1 MSVNLHAALVVAICA
16 GVTLLTRAL
25 PFMFF
30 GGKKGIPRLVSALG
44 KTLPSAIMAAL
55 VVYCL
60 KGVPFGSFTD
70 GAKQLIAAG
79 AVVALH
85 LWKRSTL
92 LSIGAGTAL
101 YMILIRI

>member
-1 MSVNLHAALVVAICA
+1 MSVNLHAALVVTICA

-30 GGKKGIPRLVSALG
+30 GGKKGIPSLVSALG

-85 LWKRSTL
+85 LLKRSTL

>member
-1 MSVNLHAALVVAICA
+1 MSVNTHAALVVAICA

-25 PFMFF
+25 PFVCF
-30 GGKKGIPRLVSALG
+30 GGKRGVPQLVTALG
-44 KTLPSAIMAAL
+44 KALPSAIMAAL

-60 KGVPFGSFTD
+60 KSVPFGSFIS

-85 LWKRSTL
+85 LLKRNTL
-92 LSIGAGTAL
+92 LSIAGGTAL
-101 YMILIRI
+101 YMILIRL

>member
-30 GGKKGIPRLVSALG
+30 SGKRGIPRLVSALG

-60 KGVPFGSFTD
+60 KGVPFGTFTD
-70 GAKQLIAAG
+70 GAKQLVAAG

>member
-16 GVTLLTRAL
+16 GITLLTRAL

-30 GGKKGIPRLVSALG
+30 GGKRGIPRLVSALG

-60 KGVPFGSFTD
+60 KGVPFGTFTD
-70 GAKQLIAAG
+70 GAKQLVAAG

-101 YMILIRI
+101 HMILIRI

>member
-16 GVTLLTRAL
+16 GITLLTRAL

-30 GGKKGIPRLVSALG
+30 GGKRGIPRLVSALG

-60 KGVPFGSFTD
+60 KGVPFGRFTD
-70 GAKQLIAAG
+70 GAKQLVAAG

>member
-1 MSVNLHAALVVAICA
+1 MSASIHAALVIVICA

-25 PFMFF
+25 PFVCF
-30 GGKKGIPRLVSALG
+30 GGKRGVPRLVTALG
-44 KTLPSAIMAAL
+44 KALPSAIMAAL

-60 KGVPFGSFTD
+60 KGVPFGTFSD

-85 LWKRSTL
+85 LLKRNTL
-92 LSIGAGTAL
+92 LSIAGGTAL